1 MAIVL
6 VSVAV
11 TGAGLIVARATLP
24 VTACVVSE
32 AQIATLVLEQMSYA
46 DVAAKLGC
54 DGALRARTDYG
65 SELVIEDYSWRGDA
79 WPYARFD
86 GHFINRQL
94 HGTDKRWL
102 SLNVAR

>member
-1 MAIVL
+1 MLVSFTAIGVVL
-6 VSVAV
+6 V
-11 TGAGLIVARATLP
+11 VARAVLP

-32 AQIATLVLEQMSYA
+32 AQIATLVLEKMSYA

-54 DGALRARTDYG
+54 DGVLKRQLDYG
-65 SELVIEDYSWRGDA
+65 GQIFIEDYSWRGDA

-102 SLNVAR
+102 RLNVTL